1 MLFHAKHASANYFKI
16 LISSPET
23 DVFIICLSVHMEI
36 TANLFFFTGAKNS
49 RKIITVTKVAEYI
62 FDTLKGCDVSKEVLM
77 K

>member
-1 MLFHAKHASANYFKI
+1 MA
-16 LISSPET
+16 
-23 DVFIICLSVHMEI
+23 I